1 MPRLLCPNC
10 NYEFDTIQ
18 INNFMRIQELLEKIA
33 APTASQCSVGKAR
46 LSNVR
51 YSQCVS
57 RGLLKHD
64 SDHTAGTGKQGKKG
78 SGVRIK
84 GKKMKSELHG
94 GPVKDYDGK

>member
-1 MPRLLCPNC
+1 
-10 NYEFDTIQ
+10 
-18 INNFMRIQELLEKIA
+18 MRITELISEKKLA
-33 APTASQCSVGKAR
+33 NPTATQCSVGHSR

-57 RGLLKHD
+57 LGLLKHD
-64 SDHTAGTGKQGKKG
+64 SGHTAGTGKQGVKG
-78 SGVRIK
+78 SGVKLR